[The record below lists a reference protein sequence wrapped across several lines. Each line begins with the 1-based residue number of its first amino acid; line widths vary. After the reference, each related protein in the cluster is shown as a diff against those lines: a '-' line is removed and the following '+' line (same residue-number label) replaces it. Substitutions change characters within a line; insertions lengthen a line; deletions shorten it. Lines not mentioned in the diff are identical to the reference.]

1 MPVCTSEM
9 TSTPLTVSEVL
20 DLGALTIRSR
30 RDADAHVLALY
41 GDLDVASASDVEAAL
56 VAIETT
62 ARPAD
67 SVIVDLR
74 GLTFIDSTGLRLLIE
89 ASNRAQTATYR
100 LRLLQPKDGV
110 FRVCVIAGIDTLL
123 PFEHAPG
130 VADG

>member
-1 MPVCTSEM
+1 MPACTSAM

-30 RDADAHVLALY
+30 RRTDVHLLALD
-41 GDLDVASASDVEAAL
+41 GELDLAGATGVEAAL
-56 VAIETT
+56 AAIEAA

-67 SVIVDLR
+67 SVVVDLR

-100 LRLLQPKDGV
+100 LRLLRPKHSV

-130 VADG
+130 DADG